1 MTIAFIGGGNMA
13 RALIEGLIRHGQA
26 VEDIQ
31 VIDINPA
38 VAQALEQELS
48 LTVLQSCDQ
57 LNLEQ
62 ISTLVFAVKPQQL
75 PSLAKGLGRLPKQL
89 RVISIAAGVTTHALS
104 QWLKGHNNIV
114 RAMPNTPALIG
125 EGISGLYATSG
136 VNQEDKLGAQSLLSA
151 VGSVIW
157 VDHETDLDAVTAV
170 SGSGPAYFFWMMEE
184 MQNIAQSLGL
194 PQEIAQKLV
203 LQTALG
209 ATKLASQSPDTLPM
223 LREKVTS
230 KGGTTEAAL
239 TILNQEHVAE
249 LLEKAILAA
258 RQKAEELGRTLS
270 QQ

>member
-1 MTIAFIGGGNMA
+1 
-13 RALIEGLIRHGQA
+13 
-26 VEDIQ
+26 
-31 VIDINPA
+31 
-38 VAQALEQELS
+38 
-48 LTVLQSCDQ
+48 
-57 LNLEQ
+57 
-62 ISTLVFAVKPQQL
+62 
-75 PSLAKGLGRLPKQL
+75 
-89 RVISIAAGVTTHALS
+89 
-104 QWLKGHNNIV
+104 
-114 RAMPNTPALIG
+114 
-125 EGISGLYATSG
+125 
-136 VNQEDKLGAQSLLSA
+136 
-151 VGSVIW
+151 
-157 VDHETDLDAVTAV
+157 
-170 SGSGPAYFFWMMEE
+170 MMEE